1 MRKMLP
7 YLIFKYEMSFLRL
20 VSYALPRTI
29 LSLFHT
35 IWPDAKAAFCHH
47 LVLPPL
53 CTGGAVLCLPTT
65 TGAIRWLNKDHWLV
79 RDPCPTAET
88 RSNRRLDLRSVGA
101 APFGAALSGA
111 QATTAMKRDAHPPTH
126 LPSWPRTRAV
136 CGSSGTSWNARRRE
150 SRNRLRDS
158 AIQRFSP

>member
-79 RDPCPTAET
+79 RDPCATAET

-111 QATTAMKRDAHPPTH
+111 QAATAMKRD
-126 LPSWPRTRAV
+126 RTRAV